1 MVFPGD
7 SNTAMASTY
16 QSNSLKKLHPQYQLL
31 FQVLDPYFLVFVF
44 GKIFQVYCRHLKL
57 DTIKRQFVYR
67 FRTIR
72 GKKKKKKNKRTKTS
86 QVSSTKDRKGKIE
99 KN

>member
-7 SNTAMASTY
+7 SNTAMASTF

-67 FRTIR
+67 FQTIR

>member
-7 SNTAMASTY
+7 SNTAMASTF

-67 FRTIR
+67 FQTIR
-72 GKKKKKKNKRTKTS
+72 GKKKKKKIKEQRHLKS
-86 QVSSTKDRKGKIE
+86 VQPKIGKE
-99 KN
+99 K